1 MGERNRRRIEA
12 IERGE
17 VKPIAPQRVGKPEM
31 RKIAREAGIAALK
44 VLGLAPPQA
53 IRRK

>member
-1 MGERNRRRIEA
+1 MGTRNRLRVQAIIEGR
-12 IERGE
+12 EE
-17 VKPIAPQRVGKPEM
+17 PIAPQRVGKPEM

>member
-1 MGERNRRRIEA
+1 MGTRNRLRVQAIIE
-12 IERGE
+12 GW

-31 RKIAREAGIAALK
+31 RRLAHVAGVAALK
-44 VLGLAPPQA
+44 KLGLAPPQA